1 MFMYQ
6 DKFKTNY
13 IFGNLFRSLSVSESP
28 IVVVSQACKDDP
40 STSHRKSTLY
50 KRPEVVIKT
59 QRSIIYQL
67 IISLRYHN
75 KIHVKS

>member
-40 STSHRKSTLY
+40 STSHRKSAGLL
-50 KRPEVVIKT
+50 KHRGPK
-59 QRSIIYQL
+59 L
-67 IISLRYHN
+67 ISP
-75 KIHVKS
+75 